1 MYFINIIH
9 KHYVLKDTDHR
20 QRFYMLK
27 TIDRDILIIND
38 NRVKISA
45 NVDRFGLPIAT
56 ELIF

>member
-1 MYFINIIH
+1 M
-9 KHYVLKDTDHR
+9 LKNTDHR

-27 TIDRDILIIND
+27 THRSRYSHIIND